1 MNQPSLL
8 DTWLRQQT
16 DATHNSKERGEREAA
31 ALRARLDSGE
41 HDPDLYLQ
49 LSKLV
54 DFESSLA
61 VLREGYRRVSSRTLH
76 NKLIYLLTNA
86 NRTHE
91 AIDEARI
98 AGSLFPQDLLFR
110 IKDELALPV
119 IYDDPGELRKW
130 RGRFTQGIDRLLADL
145 RLDTDDRRQRAL
157 YAVARHVNFYLC
169 YQGLDDRELQSK
181 YAQLVHRILAA
192 SHPEWMKAPE
202 PGPACERLRV
212 GYASAHFWRHAV
224 SRAFSGWILDH
235 DTSAFDVFTYQIG
248 ESARP
253 PIEGIEQTSVF
264 RHLEG
269 SLAGQVEAIRSNRLH
284 AMIFLDVGMSPRM
297 TLLSSLRLAP
307 LQCATWGHPVTTGSP
322 QVDYYLSSD
331 LMEPPDA
338 QAHYSESLVRLPGL
352 AVSYRKPVVPK
363 ALLDVRRSR
372 FGIREDAVAYLC
384 CQSTFKY
391 LPQYD
396 RLFTE
401 IVRQVEN
408 AQLVFRA
415 MPPIVEGAFRERLA
429 RAFASESL
437 DFSRHCVFAP
447 SMDLFD
453 NLAFNLVCDVFLDSL
468 EFSGYTTTIDA
479 LACGLPVVT
488 MPGSF
493 MRGRQSAALLR
504 EIGVP
509 DTIGRNVNEYVDI
522 AVRLGR
528 DSELREQIS
537 ERISK
542 GYSAL
547 SLEPTGLSALEHF
560 LNETARR

>member
-1 MNQPSLL
+1 
-8 DTWLRQQT
+8 
-16 DATHNSKERGEREAA
+16 
-31 ALRARLDSGE
+31 
-41 HDPDLYLQ
+41 
-49 LSKLV
+49 
-54 DFESSLA
+54 
-61 VLREGYRRVSSRTLH
+61 
-76 NKLIYLLTNA
+76 
-86 NRTHE
+86 
-91 AIDEARI
+91 
-98 AGSLFPQDLLFR
+98 
-110 IKDELALPV
+110 
-119 IYDDPGELRKW
+119 
-130 RGRFTQGIDRLLADL
+130 
-145 RLDTDDRRQRAL
+145 
-157 YAVARHVNFYLC
+157 
-169 YQGLDDRELQSK
+169 
-181 YAQLVHRILAA
+181 
-192 SHPEWMKAPE
+192 
-202 PGPACERLRV
+202 
-212 GYASAHFWRHAV
+212 
-224 SRAFSGWILDH
+224 
-235 DTSAFDVFTYQIG
+235 
-248 ESARP
+248 
-253 PIEGIEQTSVF
+253 
-264 RHLEG
+264 
-269 SLAGQVEAIRSNRLH
+269 
-284 AMIFLDVGMSPRM
+284 
-297 TLLSSLRLAP
+297 
-307 LQCATWGHPVTTGSP
+307 
-322 QVDYYLSSD
+322 
-331 LMEPPDA
+331 MEPPDA